1 MNSHTF
7 LSIFTAGAFALA
19 PCVCADG
26 LPAYAAAENARLD
39 REMTPLLKLSGPA
52 EGNLARGKCYDFSDR
67 PNYSLCSGESD
78 ATDLTNG
85 RSESSA
91 DGIWFCKDCVCWA
104 GKTLVS
110 VTIDLA
116 PARTCIRPAPQ
127 IPFSESWRSSAFSTA
142 SSSMCRMT
150 RP

>member
-52 EGNLARGKCYDFSDR
+52 EGNLARGKCYV
-67 PNYSLCSGESD
+67 D
-78 ATDLTNG
+78 AVIASTMPKQWNIGTWIIMRSAVERSMRSPMHFPLLT
-85 RSESSA
+85 
-91 DGIWFCKDCVCWA
+91 
-104 GKTLVS
+104 
-110 VTIDLA
+110 
-116 PARTCIRPAPQ
+116 
-127 IPFSESWRSSAFSTA
+127 TA
-142 SSSMCRMT
+142 
-150 RP
+150 